1 MDTFTFVDKD
11 TGDVIQTGA
20 PNDFS
25 LNASQTRAIA
35 DFHAPVSIFHSFEPS
50 LREESFGFE
59 YAAVEPTGLKSDVKP
74 AFEIEIETVSPCA
87 KKPRVVA
94 PTHFYVSHA
103 RYSVLKEDIDR
114 SLQERCELVFSA
126 CPKKQM
132 VSRRCRLKSLLRLL
146 LILSRYVVE
155 MQVSRRFADP

>member
-1 MDTFTFVDKD
+1 MDTFTFVDKY

-94 PTHFYVSHA
+94 PTHFYVTHA
-103 RYSVLKEDIDR
+103 RYTVLKEDIDR
-114 SLQERCELVFSA
+114 SLRERCELVFSA

-132 VSRRCRLKSLLRLL
+132 VSWRCHMRTLSRVF
-146 LILSRYVVE
+146 LILRRYVVE